1 MMEGSLDSG
10 SDTRSV
16 QESGRIGIWAKRSE
30 TSWHKESRGRCLAE
44 LTTGR
49 SHEVRWMALEEPW
62 RRKR

>member
-1 MMEGSLDSG
+1 VGEGSLDSG

-16 QESGRIGIWAKRSE
+16 EGSGRIRICTKRSE

-44 LTTGR
+44 STAGR
-49 SHEVRWMALEEPW
+49 SDEVRWMALEEPG